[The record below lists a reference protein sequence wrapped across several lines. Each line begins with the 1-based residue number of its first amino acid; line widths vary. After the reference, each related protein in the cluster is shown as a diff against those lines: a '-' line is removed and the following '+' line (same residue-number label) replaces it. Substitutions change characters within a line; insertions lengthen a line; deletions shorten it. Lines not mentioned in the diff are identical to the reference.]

1 MSETDRQL
9 KDKLNTNQAMRERM
23 CLELLQTQTNFTEI
37 RPRLPKGGPDGGR
50 DIEGLHKG
58 MQRTF
63 GAVGFIN
70 DATDTQEH
78 RRKATAKF
86 VEDLARATDIAAT
99 DPDAASEVFVFF
111 TNVGLTPTIIDD
123 LKRKAYNRNISV
135 CEIYDRER
143 IRIMLDCNTGYAIRQ
158 RYLDMSLTD
167 AEQKDFFDRW
177 GEQLQRMISTGLGD
191 IDSMIR
197 RLHFLAEA
205 QSLVDQISVIV
216 KLSRPLHEISG
227 GDFLFQT
234 MLMLRTHAE
243 GLISIAFGSGSDP
256 IIETADQFRQSGAQ
270 FSRNTKKGFSYAQL
284 WPNSPQHER
293 YKAVVDEAKD
303 IDVDRW
309 TRVGTSSGLLQIE
322 QASIYTHYGSEPFLD
337 RFYPTCK
344 LIDLH
349 RCLVIFNCDAIIA
362 ENIEEVDL
370 VADQYHLLHLTRAD
384 FLIADGSRERIVS
397 AADFGHLDLSTSW
410 QTLRPADGTSA
421 FMPDFHSKTP
431 TRRYSADR
439 HTSE

>member
-1 MSETDRQL
+1 
-9 KDKLNTNQAMRERM
+9 M
-23 CLELLQTQTNFTEI
+23 CLDLLQTQTNFTDV

-50 DIEGLHKG
+50 DIEGIYKG
-58 MQRTF
+58 MLRTV

-78 RRKATAKF
+78 RRKAKAKF
-86 VEDLARATDIAAT
+86 VEDLARASDIAT
-99 DPDAASEVFVFF
+99 TEPDSAPEVFVFF
-111 TNVGLTPTIIDD
+111 TNVGLTPHIVDD
-123 LKRKAYNRNISV
+123 LKRKAYNRKFSV

-143 IRIMLDCNTGYAIRQ
+143 MRIMLDCNTGYAIRQ
-158 RYLDMSLTD
+158 RYLDISLSD

-177 GEQLQRMISTGLGD
+177 GEQLQTIISTGLGD
-191 IDSMIR
+191 IDTMIR

-234 MLMLRTHAE
+234 MLMLRTHAD

-256 IIETADQFRQSGAQ
+256 IKESATQFHRSGAR
-270 FSRNTKKGFSYAQL
+270 FPRNSQKGFSYAQL

-293 YKAVVDEAKD
+293 FSAAVDEGKET
-303 IDVDRW
+303 DVDRW
-309 TRVGTSSGLLQIE
+309 TAVGTSSGLLQIE
-322 QASIYTHYGSEPFLD
+322 QASIYAYYGSEPFLD

-349 RCLVIFNCDAIIA
+349 RCWVIFDCDAKIA
-362 ENIEEVDL
+362 DNIEEVSL
-370 VADQYHLLHLTRAD
+370 VADQYQILHLIRND
-384 FLIADGSRERIVS
+384 FRLVDGSRERILP
-397 AADFGHLDLSTSW
+397 AADFNHLDPSTGW
-410 QTLRPADGTSA
+410 RTLRPSDVASA
-421 FMPDFHSKTP
+421 FMPDFHATTP
-431 TRRYSADR
+431 SRWYSADR
-439 HTSE
+439 PSSN